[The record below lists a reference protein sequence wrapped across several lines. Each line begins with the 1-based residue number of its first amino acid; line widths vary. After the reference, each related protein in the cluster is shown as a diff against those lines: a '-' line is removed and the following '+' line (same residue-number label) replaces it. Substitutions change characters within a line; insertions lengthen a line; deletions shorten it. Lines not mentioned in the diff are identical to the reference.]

1 MSILEINFKR
11 TLSISKNDRFRLVPL
26 VMIECEEVVVQI
38 NREGLQVG
46 VRYCLQNSKE
56 VYISIK

>member
-38 NREGLQVG
+38 SREGLQVG
-46 VRYCLQNSKE
+46 VR
-56 VYISIK
+56 